1 MTTVGPRGCVCVGG
15 EGVAAAMEA
24 SRCHKGAAGGRYR
37 EWGCFLVLCVL
48 LSVHCHIPPGKSA
61 HSFTSALGSL
71 RAGLGEEWV
80 LTDTRR
86 CISRGFIHLSP
97 TLIHTNTQTHTYT
110 CRYTGSE
117 PDDSCKEEM
126 EVERFLVG

>member
-48 LSVHCHIPPGKSA
+48 LSVHCHIPPGKSLPIRSPLHWVA
-61 HSFTSALGSL
+61 SELG
-71 RAGLGEEWV
+71 W
-80 LTDTRR
+80 
-86 CISRGFIHLSP
+86 
-97 TLIHTNTQTHTYT
+97 
-110 CRYTGSE
+110 
-117 PDDSCKEEM
+117 
-126 EVERFLVG
+126 ERSGY